1 MKLDMHF
8 HSVASDGFLAKE
20 QLLERATNQN
30 LDFIALTDHDI
41 ISYDFREE
49 AEKLWIQSCQSVEI
63 SAYNEIHDKSLHLTF
78 YAKEISQ
85 DISKILENVVQ
96 SKENLVHLQVWRF
109 KSRGFEIDSHEFYA
123 YFEAIGRKRNTL
135 NKFDITHFVFLSEKN
150 RERARELN
158 AGKEILQEAFYLK
171 FLKRWWEEFENF
183 AVQVPQYETSIE
195 LCRDFVKRCDG
206 ILSIP
211 HANVTFRR
219 EGIAEFQKVLPHYI
233 ENGWVNAL
241 EINACMTKDW
251 VHAILEAKDKYNLY
265 LTFGSDFHKPG
276 IKDGKHGDFWEQN
289 IYISPEKVREEF
301 YKYRDKIVL

>member
-8 HSVASDGFLAKE
+8 HSIASDWFLTQE
-20 QLLERATNQN
+20 QLLQRAQNQQ

-49 AEKLWIQSCQSVEI
+49 AKKFWIESCQSVEI
-63 SAYNEIHDKSLHLTF
+63 SAYNKEHDKSLHLTF
-78 YAKEISQ
+78 YAKKIAK

-96 SKENLVHLQVWRF
+96 SKEKLVHLQVWRF
-109 KSRGFEIDSHEFYA
+109 KSWGFEIDSHQFYA
-123 YFEAIGRKRNTL
+123 YFETLGRKRNTL

-150 RERARELN
+150 RQRARELN
-158 AGKEILQEAFYLK
+158 AGNEISHEAFYLK
-171 FLKRWWEEFENF
+171 FLKRWWDEFENF

-195 LCRDFVKRCDG
+195 LCKDFVDKSDG

-219 EGIAEFQKVLPHYI
+219 EGIEWFKQALPYYI
-233 ENGWVNAL
+233 EHGWVNAL

-251 VHAILEAKDKYNLY
+251 IHAILEAKDTYDLY

-289 IYISPEKVREEF
+289 IYISPQQAQEAFDKYKEK
-301 YKYRDKIVL
+301 ILL